1 MKVGSFIRLRF
12 LDATSSKECF
22 VCDGIVVDTNEDRE
36 SVTVH
41 FTDTNETIEYYLGQF
56 DNEIECEVLSE

>member
-1 MKVGSFIRLRF
+1 MRVGSFIRLRF
-12 LDATSSKECF
+12 FDATHSSECF
-22 VCDGIVVDTNEDRE
+22 ACKGIVVDTNKDRE

-41 FTDTNETIEYYLGQF
+41 FTDTNETIEYFLGQF